1 MASLD
6 KTLIAVAVCGSVVAA
21 GVGAIA
27 GTQLR
32 IPPAWEPFE
41 TPTFHS
47 LSADLHFASAPAYPS
62 WAPPPLY
69 PQAER
74 DPFAEFQAAWDAAFD
89 DMDAQP
95 RNAAYAPPPDL
106 PPSYV
111 VRVESRAGD
120 EAYQRSDPYEVR
132 REERERRYAS
142 RDAVRDAYRDAAPP
156 PREAGWRRPPP
167 PREYRMEPRDA
178 GWRRPEP
185 PREYRMAPPP
195 APYPPRAPGPGR
207 DPRQVR
213 EDIARAESG
222 YPVRGAV
229 Y

>member
-69 PQAER
+69 PQA
-74 DPFAEFQAAWDAAFD
+74 
-89 DMDAQP
+89 
-95 RNAAYAPPPDL
+95 
-106 PPSYV
+106 
-111 VRVESRAGD
+111 
-120 EAYQRSDPYEVR
+120 
-132 REERERRYAS
+132 
-142 RDAVRDAYRDAAPP
+142 
-156 PREAGWRRPPP
+156 
-167 PREYRMEPRDA
+167 
-178 GWRRPEP
+178 
-185 PREYRMAPPP
+185 
-195 APYPPRAPGPGR
+195 
-207 DPRQVR
+207 
-213 EDIARAESG
+213 
-222 YPVRGAV
+222 
-229 Y
+229 